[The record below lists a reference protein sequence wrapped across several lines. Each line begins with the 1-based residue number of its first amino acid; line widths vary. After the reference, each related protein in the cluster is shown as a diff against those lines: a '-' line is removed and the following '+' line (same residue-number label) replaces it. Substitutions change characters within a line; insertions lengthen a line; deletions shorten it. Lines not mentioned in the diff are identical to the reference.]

1 MTDNPISVY
10 ACATTKGTQV
20 SHFLK
25 SFSQFEGWDVHVVG
39 MGLKWETFRTKMKC
53 YRDALRH
60 VNKKKVVVCL
70 DAYDAVC
77 FRDSAGFLD
86 HFCAYRTPILVSYE
100 PFCCFTLYNRFFQ
113 TGCCPNIDKW
123 KNFHQ
128 VSLSDPIYVNSGCI
142 IGYAGEIHKMFD
154 WILNYKKFSIIDDQV
169 GVGLYMNEFPEKVK
183 LDLQDKLIFN
193 DNFGERLQLQSLEDA
208 QVLIGSP
215 TRPYFLHFPG
225 IKYRQEI
232 TNYETICSLLLDED
246 IPLHDTVKHNIS
258 SAYLPYITLVVVVVV
273 VLFLVHRRKK

>member
-1 MTDNPISVY
+1 MSDNKVSVY

-86 HFCAYRTPILVSYE
+86 IFYTYQTPIVVSYE
-100 PFCCFTLYNRFFQ
+100 PLCCFTVYNRFFQ
-113 TGCCPNIDKW
+113 TGCCPNIDRW
-123 KNFHQ
+123 KKFHQ

-142 IGYAGEIHKMFD
+142 VGFAGDIYKMFD
-154 WILNYKKFSIIDDQV
+154 WILNFQPFSIIDDQV

-183 LDLQDKLIFN
+183 LDLQNKLVFN
-193 DNFGERLQLQSLEDA
+193 DNFGERLQIQSLQNGHFRID
-208 QVLIGSP
+208 VP
-215 TRPYFLHFPG
+215 TQPYFLHFPG
-225 IKYRQEI
+225 IKYRHKK
-232 TNYETICSLLLDED
+232 TNYETICSILLGED
-246 IPLHDTVKHNIS
+246 IPLHQTVKSIWSCAHLCI
-258 SAYLPYITLVVVVVV
+258 II
-273 VLFLVHRRKK
+273 LFVALFVALFVMTHICS